1 MAPRNFLPLVGM
13 SAPISICLSSY
24 LYKSDFGLS
33 KAFTLVVFVAVLGL
47 LYLAM
52 AVYKF
57 IVSPVEL
64 GGHEGRDSYLVK
76 KAPLGM
82 TPEETMSHI
91 KGSRKVGDVP
101 PVYPNGWFALMRS
114 GEIKEGETK
123 YVHALGESLMPQKM
137 AVLRVWWSMVG
148 FIFAC
153 FLIAD
158 NGNFFCYVLSL
169 SFESASLHVL
179 NPNVALSD
187 CPLGPKHCSYFFYR
201 A

>member
-24 LYKSDFGLS
+24 LSISDFGLS

-123 YVHALGESLMPQKM
+123 YVHALGESLMKPKKWLYCESGCLWL
-137 AVLRVWWSMVG
+137 VL
-148 FIFAC
+148 F
-153 FLIAD
+153 
-158 NGNFFCYVLSL
+158 SL
-169 SFESASLHVL
+169 VF
-179 NPNVALSD
+179 
-187 CPLGPKHCSYFFYR
+187 
-201 A
+201 